1 MYDNH
6 KINFGDN
13 MKRILIAIITLA
25 FIAGFTPGVF
35 AADVAKIGVIDFEK
49 IIKESSAGKLTQQE
63 LQKKGAEFQG
73 KLKNEKDSLDAISKS
88 FEREALVLSPEK
100 QQEKERE
107 FRIRVGDFK
116 KMQEDYTKE
125 MRRIEIEK
133 INQLQK
139 DVFQIADDL
148 GKKEGFLLIIERK
161 TAGVIYMP
169 ATVDITS
176 QVITKYNAK
185 VATKK

>member
-1 MYDNH
+1 
-6 KINFGDN
+6 

-49 IIKESSAGKLTQQE
+49 IIKESSSGKLTQKE
-63 LQKKGAEFQG
+63 LKKKGDEFQG
-73 KLKNEKDSLDAISKS
+73 KLKKEKDSLDALSKA

-100 QQEKERE
+100 KRDKERE
-107 FRIRVGDFK
+107 FRIRVNDFK

-125 MRRIEIEK
+125 LRRIEIEK
-133 INQLQK
+133 INQMQK
-139 DVFQIADDL
+139 DIFQIANDL
-148 GKKEGFLLIIERK
+148 GKKEGFLLVIERK

-169 ATVDITS
+169 ATVDITD
-176 QVITKYNAK
+176 QIIKKYNAK